1 MGGDPVRPVPLVV
14 GANQRSSS
22 LFVRD
27 RLYVADGARSGFLAD
42 LKAAGIDQAVLVS
55 TCDRIEVQ
63 AVHGQPEEA
72 ARRIEALMARHAGL
86 AREEIEGELYV
97 MTGEAALRHIFCV
110 AASLDS
116 TVIGEAHVLA
126 QVKESHRASRAAGLT
141 GSALEA
147 VVQWAF
153 AAAKRVRTETAIGQR
168 PVSVAAAAVD
178 LAEGVHGDLGRSQAL
193 LIGTGE
199 MGEVIAAALRAAGL
213 SRLFV
218 TDTHPA
224 RAEVAA
230 RRFLCHTLPFAGLA
244 EAVGRADIII
254 GSLGS
259 RTPLVTLEMTRA
271 GLRQRR
277 NRPMVLVDTAIP
289 GDIDPLAD
297 RLDGV
302 FLYTLDDLERVAR
315 DGRKARESEA
325 DAARRI
331 IEEEV
336 SAFLQERAERAA
348 VPALARLRSHFESVR
363 AQALADAGGDAEKAT
378 RLLINRL
385 LHDPTRLLREIAG
398 RGDDADLELTRA
410 QDLIRRLFGFDEDD
424 EREP

>member
-147 VVQWAF
+147 VV
-153 AAAKRVRTETAIGQR
+153 KTI
-168 PVSVAAAAVD
+168 
-178 LAEGVHGDLGRSQAL
+178 
-193 LIGTGE
+193 
-199 MGEVIAAALRAAGL
+199 
-213 SRLFV
+213 
-218 TDTHPA
+218 TH
-224 RAEVAA
+224 
-230 RRFLCHTLPFAGLA
+230 
-244 EAVGRADIII
+244 
-254 GSLGS
+254 
-259 RTPLVTLEMTRA
+259 
-271 GLRQRR
+271 
-277 NRPMVLVDTAIP
+277 
-289 GDIDPLAD
+289 D
-297 RLDGV
+297 RI
-302 FLYTLDDLERVAR
+302 ENR
-315 DGRKARESEA
+315 DGPATWFVGTSIVQMSEA
-325 DAARRI
+325 DRSQLLSYLERRSG
-331 IEEEV
+331 E
-336 SAFLQERAERAA
+336 
-348 VPALARLRSHFESVR
+348 
-363 AQALADAGGDAEKAT
+363 
-378 RLLINRL
+378 
-385 LHDPTRLLREIAG
+385 
-398 RGDDADLELTRA
+398 
-410 QDLIRRLFGFDEDD
+410 
-424 EREP
+424 